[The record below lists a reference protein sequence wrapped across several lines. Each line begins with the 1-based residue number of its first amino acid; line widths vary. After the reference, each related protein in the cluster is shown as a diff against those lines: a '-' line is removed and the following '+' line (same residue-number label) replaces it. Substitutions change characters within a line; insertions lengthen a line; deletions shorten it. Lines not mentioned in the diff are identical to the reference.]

1 MADFQGQNKKFA
13 VVGLRQKAVGFHQV
27 VDFLLWS
34 KANYLALKVANCHQP
49 ATLPLSILVQV
60 WVGAGQVGWN
70 L

>member
-13 VVGLRQKAVGFHQV
+13 VVGLRQKAVGFLQV

-49 ATLPLSILVQV
+49 ATIPLSILVQV